1 MGYSGGKITRP
12 VKINNSAGD
21 VELAIGVNSG
31 DYKTLC
37 TSTKINP
44 WAKYKPTNFNTYG
57 ETGKSVAGS
66 IYWKGIDGKC
76 GFAFPVY
83 YSLGSLSSGF
93 IRDMYYGAINVP
105 IWGRSFPTS
114 QFRALD
120 FDGYD
125 HNSVNPIGAIAATTF
140 ALDEYGQMQISFDTN
155 AVGADN
161 LKYSDFVIDGVSV
174 STFYPSVLL
183 VRGSNYIV
191 CSSTSRLSDGSF
203 EINLTNMA
211 PYTGQWYCIPFLSS
225 VQLSQT
231 GQYGYGIYIS
241 CNINKVLI
249 TINQYQP
256 VLVAS
261 VDGIWNTAFTSV
273 AYSCTVT
280 NNKTSSHTFNNL
292 EIAIVRTTGTQ
303 DPSAGTKVASA
314 FVSSFTLPAGQSTI
328 KTGNISITK
337 QSGYTYW
344 IVALATGLGCDYNQ
358 IEESI

>member
-1 MGYSGGKITRP
+1 
-12 VKINNSAGD
+12 
-21 VELAIGVNSG
+21 
-31 DYKTLC
+31 
-37 TSTKINP
+37 
-44 WAKYKPTNFNTYG
+44 
-57 ETGKSVAGS
+57 
-66 IYWKGIDGKC
+66 
-76 GFAFPVY
+76 
-83 YSLGSLSSGF
+83 
-93 IRDMYYGAINVP
+93 
-105 IWGRSFPTS
+105 
-114 QFRALD
+114 
-120 FDGYD
+120 
-125 HNSVNPIGAIAATTF
+125 
-140 ALDEYGQMQISFDTN
+140 
-155 AVGADN
+155 
-161 LKYSDFVIDGVSV
+161 
-174 STFYPSVLL
+174 
-183 VRGSNYIV
+183 
-191 CSSTSRLSDGSF
+191 
-203 EINLTNMA
+203 MA